1 MKKKI
6 NVLAFSTRF
15 NDDAIFLVCR
25 TKSNLY
31 QAVHHRAP
39 QSQSFSTTKISST
52 VLSETA
58 ASSLCVAVEQ

>member
-15 NDDAIFLVCR
+15 NDDAIFLSYR
-25 TKSNLY
+25 TESNIH
-31 QAVHHRAP
+31 QAMHHQAP
-39 QSQSFSTTKISST
+39 QSQSLSTTKISST
-52 VLSETA
+52 VSSETS